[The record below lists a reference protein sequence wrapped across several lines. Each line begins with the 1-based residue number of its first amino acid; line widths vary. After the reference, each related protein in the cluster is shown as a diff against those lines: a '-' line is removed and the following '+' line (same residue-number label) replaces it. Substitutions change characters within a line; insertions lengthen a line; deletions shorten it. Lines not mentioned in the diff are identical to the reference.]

1 MSFVIAAP
9 DMVMSAATDL
19 ANIGSTISAA
29 HAAAA
34 APTTGVLAA
43 GADEVSAAI
52 AALFSGHGQAFQA
65 LNSRAAAFHAQF
77 VQNLTSGGA
86 AYAGADVSAQQSL
99 LDIVNAPTQA
109 LLGRPLIGNGTNGGT
124 VNGVGQPGGDGGL
137 LVGDGGAGGNSTNPG
152 APGGKGGA
160 LQGWCYCRRPRHRPS
175 IFRRGRRLVRP
186 RSPCPRWCRCRP
198 AGAPAAPGWA
208 H

>member
-109 LLGRPLIGNGTNGGT
+109 LLGRPLIGNGTNGLPGT
-124 VNGVGQPGGDGGL
+124 GQS
-137 LVGDGGAGGNSTNPG
+137 GGAGGILWGNGGNGGSGTQAAGTQNG
-152 APGGKGGA
+152 GPGGSGGPSGLFGNGGA
-160 LQGWCYCRRPRHRPS
+160 QRS
-175 IFRRGRRLVRP
+175 RGIDHHQQ
-186 RSPCPRWCRCRP
+186 RSRW
-198 AGAPAAPGWA
+198 
-208 H
+208 

>member
-152 APGGKGGA
+152 ATGGKGGA
-160 LQGWCYCRRPRHRPS
+160 CLLYTSPSPRD
-175 IFRRGRRLVRP
+175 
-186 RSPCPRWCRCRP
+186 
-198 AGAPAAPGWA
+198 
-208 H
+208 